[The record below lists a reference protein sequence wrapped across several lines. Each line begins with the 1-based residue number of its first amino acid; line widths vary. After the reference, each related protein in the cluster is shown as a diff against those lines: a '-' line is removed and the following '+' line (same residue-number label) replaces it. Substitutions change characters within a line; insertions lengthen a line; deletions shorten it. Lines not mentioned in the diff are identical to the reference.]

1 MISFLN
7 FHILSIRKRKI
18 TMSTKKNNETVT
30 SEKNTLQLIE
40 DFGNLFE
47 RFMLFTTP
55 RKILKELDLNWQLIL
70 LTLEKEQKNNMD
82 IFQTLLALLRTKL
95 DLIYE
100 RNNNTLGASAEI
112 LNGDIYY
119 ITYGIMASILFQIR
133 FITDTTLGEDI
144 SYFDY
149 REYNKSLISQVNGK
163 IGSTSLEKLQK
174 EQKQRIQELQNNYK
188 LQLQNLL
195 ELQNKQ
201 EFTL

>member
-1 MISFLN
+1 
-7 FHILSIRKRKI
+7 
-18 TMSTKKNNETVT
+18 MSKKKNNETVT